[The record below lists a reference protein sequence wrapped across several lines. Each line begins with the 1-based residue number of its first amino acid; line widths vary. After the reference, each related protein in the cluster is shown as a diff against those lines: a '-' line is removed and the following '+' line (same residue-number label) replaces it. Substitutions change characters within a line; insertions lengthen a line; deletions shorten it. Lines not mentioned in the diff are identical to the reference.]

1 MKSLIQYIK
10 EGRTIDQIVIK
21 DTDGNDIDS
30 TDYAYDKESL
40 ERIINNN
47 EDVYIAKIKNKST
60 WTVDTNEIFKIS
72 KFRQDNNFMMSD
84 NRKYSKQEII
94 ELLEEGN
101 IMIVII

>member
-1 MKSLIQYIK
+1 MKSLTQYIK

-30 TDYAYDKESL
+30 IDYAYDKESL

-47 EDVYIAKIKNKST
+47 EEVYIAKIKNKST

-72 KFRQDNNFMMSD
+72 KFRQDNNFMMSN
-84 NRKYSKQEII
+84 NRKYSNQEII

>member
-1 MKSLIQYIK
+1 MKSLVEYIK

-21 DTDGNDIDS
+21 DIDDNDINS

-47 EDVYIAKIKNKST
+47 EEVYIAKIKNKST

-84 NRKYSKQEII
+84 DRKYSKQEII

-101 IMIVII
+101 IMIVTI